1 MIAVQAVIERLES
14 VLDAED
20 SDRYTFERDFKP
32 AINSSVEF
40 LQAVFNKAFAE
51 KKLSEEDLKELIK
64 VSVFQTSQFSR
75 INLDQIDDSIW
86 SLMRINPEPT
96 LHPLN
101 PALTVQLNPE
111 SSLWRQ
117 DLSYIKS
124 KYACK
129 LLSLEQWEENVDNI
143 FEAGNARLLNSFKSY
158 GYLNFASYASSAYEV
173 PNPEIE
179 IRPEVINGFVGVTYL
194 KYPTLITDVSDN
206 IEFPKSLTN
215 LVWEKAANIISYKQG
230 DQTNLYSVTKEDIN
244 ILVGQ
249 MK

>member
-1 MIAVQAVIERLES
+1 MISVQTVIERIAS

-32 AINSSVEF
+32 AINSSVEW

-64 VSVFQTSQFSR
+64 VVVFQTSQFSR
-75 INLDQIDDSIW
+75 INLDQINDSIW
-86 SLMRINPEPT
+86 SLMRINPEPV
-96 LHPLN
+96 LKPEN
-101 PALTVQLNPE
+101 PSITVQANPE
-111 SSLWRQ
+111 YSLWRE
-117 DLSYIKS
+117 DLSYIRS
-124 KYACK
+124 KYSCK

-143 FEAGNARLLNSFKSY
+143 FEAGNERLLNSFKSY
-158 GYLNFASYASSAYEV
+158 AYLNFASYASTAYDV

-179 IRPEVINGFVGVTYL
+179 IRPQVINDFVGVTYL
-194 KYPTLITDVSDN
+194 KYPTLIVNDTDN